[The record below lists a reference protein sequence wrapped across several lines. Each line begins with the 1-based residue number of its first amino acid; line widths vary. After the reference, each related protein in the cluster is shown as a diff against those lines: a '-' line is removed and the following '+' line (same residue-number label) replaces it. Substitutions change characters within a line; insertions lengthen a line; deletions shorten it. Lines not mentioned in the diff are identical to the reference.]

1 MTQGGQAMSTCIHT
15 KLRKSP
21 TKRHKGIVIVV
32 ITSSNALKPIA
43 PLQAGDREHSCNRR
57 PSDGETKG
65 PIEGLI
71 ENCFACV
78 VADIFCFIDNERTV
92 LRCNLNKRDYVFKSF
107 LNISISI
114 ELKL

>member
-1 MTQGGQAMSTCIHT
+1 MRGTLTMATYAYT

-21 TKRHKGIVIVV
+21 TRRHKGIVIVV
-32 ITSSNALKPIA
+32 IISSNALKPIA
-43 PLQAGDREHSCNRR
+43 PLQAGCKAYS
-57 PSDGETKG
+57 
-65 PIEGLI
+65 
-71 ENCFACV
+71 
-78 VADIFCFIDNERTV
+78 DNERTV